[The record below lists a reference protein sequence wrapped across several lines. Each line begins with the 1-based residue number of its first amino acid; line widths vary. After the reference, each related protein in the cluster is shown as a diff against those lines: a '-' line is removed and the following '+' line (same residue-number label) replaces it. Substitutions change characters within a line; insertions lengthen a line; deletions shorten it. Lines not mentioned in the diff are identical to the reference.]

1 MPFRSGQHF
10 VGIPGPT
17 NIPER
22 VLRAM
27 DRQIIDHRGPEF
39 AQLTLDVLPAL
50 RELVKTKTGHVV
62 LYPSSGTGAW
72 EAAVVNVLSPGDRVL
87 LAETGQFS
95 TLWAELTRRLGIDVE
110 VVPGDWRTGADPD
123 AIASRLEADRECRI
137 KAVMVVQNETSTGV
151 TSRIADVRAA
161 IDRTGHPA
169 LYLVDTVSSLASI
182 DYRHDE
188 WRVDVMVCG
197 SQKGL
202 MLPPGI
208 GLNVVSPKALEAS
221 KSARFP
227 RAYFDWAPIVAANAQ
242 GFYPY
247 TPPTLLMFGLR
258 ESLAMLREEG
268 LENVFARHA
277 RLGEATR
284 RAVRAWG
291 LEILAR
297 DAREYSNTLTAI
309 VVPEGVDADA
319 IRRTILDR
327 FDLSLGVGLGK
338 LKGRVFRIGH
348 LGSFN
353 ELMLAATLCGVQMGL
368 RLNGVEAGDG
378 IGAAL
383 EYLADPASQRGR
395 LAPALA

>member
-1 MPFRSGQHF
+1 MPFHSGQHF
-10 VGIPGPT
+10 VQIPGPT

-27 DRQIIDHRGPEF
+27 DRQIVDHRGPEF
-39 AQLTLDVLPAL
+39 AGLTLQVLAGM
-50 RELVKTKTGHVV
+50 RELVKTTSGHVI

-87 LAETGQFS
+87 VAETGQFS
-95 TLWAELTRRLGIDVE
+95 TLWADLTRRLGLDVE
-110 VVPGDWRTGADPD
+110 VIPGDWRTGADPEE
-123 AIASRLEADRECRI
+123 IGRRLSADRERRI
-137 KAVMVVQNETSTGV
+137 KAVMIVHNETSTGV
-151 TSRIADVRAA
+151 TTRVADVRQAL
-161 IDRTGHPA
+161 DRSGHPA
-169 LYLVDTVSSLASI
+169 LLLVDTVSSLASI

-188 WRVDVMVCG
+188 WGVDVMVCG

-208 GLNVVSPKALEAS
+208 GINVISPKALEAA

-247 TPPTLLMFGLR
+247 TPPTLMMFGLR

-268 LENVFARHA
+268 LENVFIRHA
-277 RLGEATR
+277 RLAEAAR
-284 RAVRAWG
+284 RAVRGWG

-297 DAREYSNTLTAI
+297 DPREYSNTLTA
-309 VVPEGVDADA
+309 VMLPDGVDADLV
-319 IRRTILDR
+319 RTTILGR
-327 FDLSLGVGLGK
+327 FDMSLGIGLGK
-338 LKGRVFRIGH
+338 VKGRVFRIGH

-353 ELMLAATLCGVQMGL
+353 ELMLAAALCGVQMGL
-368 RLNGVEAGDG
+368 RLCEVETGDG
-378 IGAAL
+378 VGAAL
-383 EYLADPASQRGR
+383 EYLTDPTADRK
-395 LAPALA
+395 LAAALA